1 MASERRLYVSRNHDR
16 IYIDCAHLGST
27 HTHTHTF
34 QSTTSTPQQPPR
46 HGTFLQPELHL
57 ELADE
62 R

>member
-27 HTHTHTF
+27 HTHTRTLF
-34 QSTTSTPQQPPR
+34 NLQPQQPPQ

-62 R
+62 I